1 MRDSKGVRA
10 RTFISL
16 PTQLLH
22 QKLDAYGAQRT
33 LTRTARG
40 SKRDLLVGSA
50 RASSLMAVGASGR
63 LCLIVFV
70 KDRIRG
76 LESTGFGLR
85 FRPGIVFRSHQ
96 QRRGVKSAK
105 FLLTRATKQGS
116 PRQPRNCC

>member
-40 SKRDLLVGSA
+40 SKRDLLVGSS

-85 FRPGIVFRSHQ
+85 FMV
-96 QRRGVKSAK
+96 V
-105 FLLTRATKQGS
+105 LMW
-116 PRQPRNCC
+116 